1 MAVNLV
7 STDSPASGLDPAHAA
22 LKKATQGFE
31 SYFLHQ
37 LLVEMRKTVP
47 KDTLL
52 GDDAHQGEIF
62 QDMMDQQVA
71 DSISQRGDFG
81 MAKMMYDQ
89 MAPSVGTPATPASVD
104 IRR

>member
-1 MAVNLV
+1 MTVQALT
-7 STDSPASGLDPAHAA
+7 SLPAPDKAHAD

-37 LLVEMRKTVP
+37 LLQEMRKTVP

-52 GDDAHQGEIF
+52 GDDAHQQEIF
-62 QDMMDQQVA
+62 QDMMDQTMA
-71 DSISQRGDFG
+71 DSIAKRGDLG
-81 MAKMMYDQ
+81 LGKMLYDQ
-89 MAPSVGTPATPASVD
+89 MAPSVGPTDAPKKTD